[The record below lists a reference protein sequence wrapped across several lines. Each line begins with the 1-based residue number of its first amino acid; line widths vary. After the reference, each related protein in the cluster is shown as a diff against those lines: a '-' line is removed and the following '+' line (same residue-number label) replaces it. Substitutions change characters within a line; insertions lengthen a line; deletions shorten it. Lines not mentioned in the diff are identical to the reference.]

1 MLKYKDIF
9 KTILNNSIFQ
19 FFFISGLVWLVFV
32 HLHIN
37 RHIQDIIL
45 GPHYWRKSDTYAQ
58 IINYYHNGLN
68 FFDHSIYFNK
78 MNSNGKAVAEFPLF
92 YYFVAIQLKIFGNYA
107 LIIKI
112 NWIIVLMFGIFSV
125 FKISLYFIKNF
136 LLSVVVSMLLFLSTV
151 FCFYSVD
158 YLPDPIALNFSF
170 IGLWLLIRYFDTNK
184 NIMLYVG
191 IFFISFSGM
200 IKPFYLI
207 PYIAFL
213 CTVFFN
219 QFIYKKTELKLKWI
233 YTLPFLMVFM
243 WFFYVSIYNTSV
255 GSNYF
260 LSETKPI
267 WTASFQDIQE
277 IWQRLTD
284 FWFADY
290 LNVVLFKV
298 FMFSIIVNLLWW
310 KKQYV
315 LHNVYFIFSLIGV
328 ISYFLLMYIMLY
340 DHDYYILPM
349 VFIVVLSLG
358 LILFKIK
365 NSFNA
370 TGVNLLAIILLLLIY
385 FGLDDSYHL
394 LQKRWNIDWR
404 NSKSEL
410 TEYYNLEHFLIKNNV
425 QPNDYVVMFSDFSPS
440 YGLSI
445 VNRQGW
451 SGFQYMHHH
460 KNIDEMID
468 EGAKFLIYN
477 EKAKGYK
484 DSILLEKYND
494 YFIDD
499 TNAIYLYDLRPYK
512 KN

>member
-1 MLKYKDIF
+1 MLNYKDIF
-9 KTILNNSIFQ
+9 KNILNNSVFQ

-68 FFDHSIYFNK
+68 FFDHSIYFNQ
-78 MNSNGKAVAEFPLF
+78 MNSGGKAVAEFPLF
-92 YYFVAIQLKIFGNYA
+92 YYLIAIQLKIFGNYA

-112 NWIIVLMFGIFSV
+112 NWIIVLMFGIFSI
-125 FKISLYFIKNF
+125 FKISLHFLKNF

-151 FCFYSVD
+151 FCFYSID

-184 NIMLYVG
+184 NITLYVA

-219 QFIYKKTELKLKWI
+219 QFIYKKVKLKLKWI
-233 YTLPFLMVFM
+233 YIMPFLMVFM

-267 WTASFQDIQE
+267 WTCSEEDIVA
-277 IWQRLTD
+277 IWIKLSD

-290 LNVVLFKV
+290 LNVILFKV
-298 FMFSIIVNLLWW
+298 FILSIFVNLLWW

-315 LHNVYFIFSLIGV
+315 LHNVYFIFSLVGV
-328 ISYFLLMYIMLY
+328 VFYFLLMYRMLHN
-340 DHDYYILPM
+340 HDYYILPM
-349 VFIVVLSLG
+349 AFIVVLSLG
-358 LILFKIK
+358 LILLKIK
-365 NSFNA
+365 NSFHS
-370 TGVNLLAIILLLLIY
+370 TGVNVLAVLLLLLIY
-385 FGLDDSYHL
+385 FGLDNSFNL
-394 LQKRWNIDWR
+394 LQKRWNVDWR

-410 TEYYNLEHFLIKNNV
+410 VEYYNLEHFLLKNKV
-425 QPNDYVVMFSDFSPS
+425 QPNDYVITFTDFSPS

-445 VNRQGW
+445 INRKGW
-451 SGFQYMHHH
+451 SGFQLWRHFLS
-460 KNIDEMID
+460 IDEMID

-477 EKAKGYK
+477 EKAKGHK
-484 DSILLEKYND
+484 DTVLLEKYND
-494 YFIDD
+494 YLVDD
-499 TNAIYLYDLRPYK
+499 TNAIYLYDLQPYK
-512 KN
+512 KD